1 MKRVQ
6 KIFHKYDQTQMRDI
20 AFNFSNLMRLRY
32 NEQKI
37 DYEAYPNL
45 KFDKLEEKLPF
56 HRRV

>member
-1 MKRVQ
+1 
-6 KIFHKYDQTQMRDI
+6 MRDI